1 MDHGTIIKAL
11 ARIPYAQMLGVKPL
25 FAEGKFTLIM
35 PYSDDNIGNPALPA
49 LHGGSVSGLMEIAAI
64 AQLAIEQAKPGLPK
78 PIGINVDY
86 LRRGRP
92 QDTYARA
99 VVFKAGNRVANVHVR
114 AWQDD
119 YDKPIATMHGH
130 YMTAKAEDA

>member
-1 MDHGTIIKAL
+1 MEHDTIIKAL
-11 ARIPYAQMLGVKPL
+11 ARIPYAQTLGVKPL
-25 FAEGKFTLIM
+25 FTGEEFTLIM
-35 PYSDDNIGNPALPA
+35 PYSDDNIGNPTLPA

-64 AQLAIEQAKPGLPK
+64 AQLAIQQDTSGLPK

-119 YDKPIATMHGH
+119 YDIPIATMHGH
-130 YMTAKAEDA
+130 YMTAKAEDE

>member
-1 MDHGTIIKAL
+1 MDHEEIIKAI

-25 FAEGKFTLIM
+25 FTEEKFTLIM
-35 PYSDDNIGNPALPA
+35 PYSGDNIGNPTLPA

-64 AQLAIEQAKPGLPK
+64 AQLAIQQAKPRLPK

-130 YMTAKAEDA
+130 YMIAKAETA